1 MAAVNQCFQYPQV
14 NSFICPLALAKE
26 GGGLVLFPQYV
37 DLCLCLFNGVIA
49 PPAAQRSKLHRGAPI
64 QQQLP
69 KILFTYLFKHLAHV
83 VVELR
88 RDALVHQVSGSTG
101 NQGIV
106 LQHKAM
112 PEAEHIIL
120 DGVQG
125 LTGSLL
131 PIGSLLLHDPQAD
144 EILDVAGADVG
155 ILADLA

>member
-1 MAAVNQCFQYPQV
+1 M
-14 NSFICPLALAKE
+14 
-26 GGGLVLFPQYV
+26 
-37 DLCLCLFNGVIA
+37 
-49 PPAAQRSKLHRGAPI
+49 
-64 QQQLP
+64 
-69 KILFTYLFKHLAHV
+69 
-83 VVELR
+83 VELR

-144 EILDVAGADVG
+144 EIFDVAGADVG